1 MPDQERKEQ
10 RGLLDGQKDFHNGN
24 KEFLDGNK
32 EFLIEKIKEKPVNKK
47 KLIRRTIITVS
58 MAVIFGLVACVTFLV
73 LEPVISNWLYPKEEP
88 EIQTVEFPE
97 DKEEMSPE
105 EMLAENLPTESPEP
119 TPAPTPEPTRNPGD
133 GGDTY
138 VPLGEEQVQDILSQ
152 VTFDL
157 NHYKQL
163 YTALHDYGNELGRS
177 VVTVTAVTSNL
188 DWFNSVQER
197 RNQCSGVIIFE
208 NGMELLILT
217 DYSAIRSAERLLLT
231 FYDESQTG
239 AQLKQYNEATNL
251 AVLSV
256 PLEELSDAV
265 RGGPGNA
272 QDGFEAGVQDSPTGA
287 GAPGNQDPDAPED
300 ENPDEPGDLG
310 ASGSPGQ
317 GNTGAQDSGG
327 QTARNP
333 EEPES
338 GLPIVEF
345 GYSNAKS
352 LAGTP
357 VIAVGSPMGTSNS
370 LSYGM
375 ITASGT
381 TVSTADRNYR
391 ILLTDISGSQNAS
404 GALFD
409 LQGKMIG
416 FITNHRTGSDMK
428 NLIMAYGITDLQRTV
443 EKMSN
448 GAEIAYLGI
457 RGEDVPREVN
467 AELGIPFGAYVEEF
481 DMDSPAMRA
490 GIQRGDVITA
500 IGEKSVSGF
509 MEYSNALMDLEPG
522 QTVEVTVM
530 RQAQEEY
537 KEMKFNIE
545 LGGVR

>member
-1 MPDQERKEQ
+1 MPDQDRKEQ
-10 RGLLDGQKDFHNGN
+10 KGLLDGQKDFLN
-24 KEFLDGNK
+24 GNK

-105 EMLAENLPTESPEP
+105 DMLAENLPTESPEP
-119 TPAPTPEPTRNPGD
+119 TPTPTPEPTRDPEG
-133 GGDTY
+133 GGDSY

-157 NHYKQL
+157 EHYKQL

-177 VVTVTAVTSNL
+177 IVTVTAVTSNL

-197 RNQCSGVIIFE
+197 RNQCSGVIISE

-231 FYDESQTG
+231 FYDESQME
-239 AQLKQYNEATNL
+239 ARLKQYNEATNL

-265 RGGPGNA
+265 RGETGSAQDDLGAGA
-272 QDGFEAGVQDSPTGA
+272 QDGSTGTGPEGA
-287 GAPGNQDPDAPED
+287 GAPGNQDPDAPENG
-300 ENPDEPGDLG
+300 NPDNPGG
-310 ASGSPGQ
+310 PGIPGQ
-317 GNTGAQDSGG
+317 GDAGAQDPGG
-327 QTARNP
+327 AGAQGP

-381 TVSTADRNYR
+381 TRSTADRNYR
-391 ILLTDISGSQNAS
+391 LLLTDISGSQNAS

-409 LQGKMIG
+409 LQGRMIG
-416 FITNHRTGSDMK
+416 FITNYRTGSDMK
-428 NLIMAYGITDLQRTV
+428 NLITAYGITDLQRTV

-457 RGEDVPREVN
+457 RGADVPRDVN
-467 AELGIPFGAYVEEF
+467 AELGIPFGAYVEES

-522 QTVEVTVM
+522 QTVEVTVQ
-530 RQAQEEY
+530 RQVQEEY

>member
-1 MPDQERKEQ
+1 MPDQEQREQKGLSSERK
-10 RGLLDGQKDFHNGN
+10 G
-24 KEFLDGNK
+24 FLNENN

-119 TPAPTPEPTRNPGD
+119 TPVPTPEPTREPEE
-133 GGDTY
+133 GGEDPY
-138 VPLGEEQVQDILSQ
+138 VQLGEEQVQDILSQ
-152 VTFDL
+152 VTFGLD
-157 NHYKQL
+157 HYKQL
-163 YTALHDYGNELGRS
+163 YAALHDYGNQLGRYI
-177 VVTVTAVTSNL
+177 VTVTAVTSNV

-231 FYDESQTG
+231 FYDESQTE

-256 PLEELSDAV
+256 PLAELSDTV
-265 RGGPGNA
+265 RGESQNPQDGPGASGAGAEGAPGQDPGSLGEQDSEGQQAQNPGDPGADGMTVQGPGNPEGMGM
-272 QDGFEAGVQDSPTGA
+272 QSPGGQQDSDGV
-287 GAPGNQDPDAPED
+287 
-300 ENPDEPGDLG
+300 
-310 ASGSPGQ
+310 
-317 GNTGAQDSGG
+317 
-327 QTARNP
+327 
-333 EEPES
+333 EE

-345 GYSNAKS
+345 GYSNTKS

-375 ITASGT
+375 ITASDT
-381 TVSTADRNYR
+381 TVSTADRNYQV
-391 ILLTDISGSQNAS
+391 LLTDISGSQNAS

-409 LQGKMIG
+409 LQGRMIG
-416 FITNHRTGSDMK
+416 IITNYRTGSDMK
-428 NLIMAYGITDLQRTV
+428 NMITAYGITDLQRTV

-448 GAEIAYLGI
+448 AAQIPYLGI
-457 RGEDVPREVN
+457 RGADVPREVN
-467 AELGIPFGAYVEEF
+467 AQLGIPFGAYVEEF

-500 IGEKSVSGF
+500 IGEKNVNSF
-509 MEYSNALMDLEPG
+509 MEYSNVLMNLEPG

-537 KEMKFNIE
+537 REMKFDIE
-545 LGGVR
+545 LGGVS

>member
-1 MPDQERKEQ
+1 M
-10 RGLLDGQKDFHNGN
+10 
-24 KEFLDGNK
+24 
-32 EFLIEKIKEKPVNKK
+32 
-47 KLIRRTIITVS
+47 
-58 MAVIFGLVACVTFLV
+58 
-73 LEPVISNWLYPKEEP
+73 
-88 EIQTVEFPE
+88 EFPE

-197 RNQCSGVIIFE
+197 SNQCSGVIIFE

-404 GALFD
+404 GVLFD

-428 NLIMAYGITDLQRTV
+428 NLITAYGITDLQRTV

-537 KEMKFNIE
+537 KEMSFLVALGE
-545 LGGVR
+545 LE

>member
-197 RNQCSGVIIFE
+197 SNQCSGVIIFE

-272 QDGFEAGVQDSPTGA
+272 QDGFEAGVQDNPTGA
-287 GAPGNQDPDAPED
+287 GAPSNQDSDAPED

-404 GALFD
+404 GVLFD

-416 FITNHRTGSDMK
+416 FITNHRLGHEEPDHG
-428 NLIMAYGITDLQRTV
+428 LWHHGP
-443 EKMSN
+443 
-448 GAEIAYLGI
+448 AEDC
-457 RGEDVPREVN
+457 GEDVQRGGDRLPGHPGGGCAPGGQRG
-467 AELGIPFGAYVEEF
+467 AWDPLRGLCGGIRHGLPGHAGRH
-481 DMDSPAMRA
+481 PAGGRDYGHRGEKRIRLY
-490 GIQRGDVITA
+490 GIQQRADG
-500 IGEKSVSGF
+500 SGARAD
-509 MEYSNALMDLEPG
+509 SGGHSHAAGPG
-522 QTVEVTVM
+522 
-530 RQAQEEY
+530 R
-537 KEMKFNIE
+537 I
-545 LGGVR
+545 

>member
-1 MPDQERKEQ
+1 M
-10 RGLLDGQKDFHNGN
+10 
-24 KEFLDGNK
+24 
-32 EFLIEKIKEKPVNKK
+32 NKK

-197 RNQCSGVIIFE
+197 SNQCSGVIIFE

-404 GALFD
+404 GVLFD

-428 NLIMAYGITDLQRTV
+428 NLITAYGITDLQRTV

>member
-1 MPDQERKEQ
+1 MPDQEQ
-10 RGLLDGQKDFHNGN
+10 REQKDISGER
-24 KEFLDGNK
+24 KGFLNENN

-119 TPAPTPEPTRNPGD
+119 TPEPTRRPEQ
-133 GGDTY
+133 GGEDSY
-138 VPLGEEQVQDILSQ
+138 VQLGEEQVQDILSQ
-152 VTFDL
+152 VTFGLD
-157 NHYKQL
+157 HYKQL
-163 YTALHDYGNELGRS
+163 YTALHDYGNQLGRYI
-177 VVTVTAVTSNL
+177 VTVTAVTSNV
-188 DWFNSVQER
+188 DWFNSIQER

-231 FYDESQTG
+231 FYDESQTE

-256 PLEELSDAV
+256 PLAELSDTV
-265 RGGPGNA
+265 RGESRNPQEDSGAAAQGP
-272 QDGFEAGVQDSPTGA
+272 E
-287 GAPGNQDPDAPED
+287 GAPGQDPGSLGEQDSEGPGADSMTVQGPESP
-300 ENPDEPGDLG
+300 EGMGMQSPGGQQNPDG
-310 ASGSPGQ
+310 
-317 GNTGAQDSGG
+317 T
-327 QTARNP
+327 
-333 EEPES
+333 EE

-375 ITASGT
+375 ITAVGT

-391 ILLTDISGSQNAS
+391 MLLTDISGSQNAS
-404 GALFD
+404 GAIFD
-409 LQGKMIG
+409 LQGRMIG
-416 FITNHRTGSDMK
+416 IITNYRTGSDMK
-428 NLIMAYGITDLQRTV
+428 NMITAYGITDLQRTV

-448 GAEIAYLGI
+448 AAQIPYLGI
-457 RGEDVPREVN
+457 RGADVPREVN
-467 AELGIPFGAYVEEF
+467 AQLGIPFGAYVEEF

-500 IGEKSVSGF
+500 IGEKSVASF

-530 RQAQEEY
+530 RQALEEY
-537 KEMKFNIE
+537 REMKFDIE